1 MKKIKQELKNDLIM
15 LLISVAFMAVMVW
28 GVASTYPV

>member
-15 LLISVAFMAVMVW
+15 LLISVAFMACMVW